1 MSAPALIVVATT
13 LLAAMSPAEQVA
25 IGEAYTQR
33 GEPQKAVPLLTKAI
47 ASGKLSAKDLARA
60 EGALGLAWLQQK
72 KPDKA
77 VEHLEASLKVDD
89 KSERTWLL
97 LGMAHDVRGNY
108 ADAVAVYR
116 RATKAMPK
124 SADLAHELGMS
135 LLEAGE
141 MEPALAALGEAVK
154 LNPRH
159 PDFLA
164 DHAYG
169 LLRAGK
175 AKQAKEAAEL
185 ATHRAPDNAAAF
197 FVLADAH
204 AALDDTDAARKAYEN
219 TLELDPTCAPALW
232 RLGLVEAKAKRP
244 VASCKRL
251 LKLLSIEPEHEGA
264 RKLLLNQAAQL
275 DDKNARKV
283 YGAALKVDPKWV
295 SALVLLGELEAK
307 AGEKA
312 AATKHFDRAVKL
324 RPSDKALKARRDEIA
339 R

>member
-1 MSAPALIVVATT
+1 MSAPALIFAVTT

-33 GEPQKAVPLLTKAI
+33 GEPQKAVPLLKKAI

-60 EGALGLAWLQQK
+60 EGALGLAWLQQN
-72 KPDKA
+72 KPERA
-77 VEHLEASLKVDD
+77 VEHLEASLKSDNNN
-89 KSERTWLL
+89 ERTWLL

-108 ADAVAVYR
+108 ADAVVVYR
-116 RATKAMPK
+116 RATKAMPE
-124 SADLAHELGMS
+124 SAELAHELGMS

-141 MEPALAALGEAVK
+141 MEPALDALGKAVK

-175 AKQAKEAAEL
+175 AKKAKDAAEL

-197 FVLADAH
+197 FVLAGAH
-204 AALDDTDAARKAYEN
+204 AALNDNNAARKAYQK
-219 TLELDPTCAPALW
+219 TLELDATFTPALW

-251 LKLLSIEPEHEGA
+251 LKLLRIEPEHEGA
-264 RKLLLNQAAQL
+264 RKLLLNQAASL
-275 DDKNARKV
+275 DDKKAMKV
-283 YGAALKVDPKWV
+283 YGAALKIDPKWV

-312 AATKHFDRAVKL
+312 AAKKHFDRAVKL
-324 RPSDKALKARRDEIA
+324 RPSDTALKARRDEIA